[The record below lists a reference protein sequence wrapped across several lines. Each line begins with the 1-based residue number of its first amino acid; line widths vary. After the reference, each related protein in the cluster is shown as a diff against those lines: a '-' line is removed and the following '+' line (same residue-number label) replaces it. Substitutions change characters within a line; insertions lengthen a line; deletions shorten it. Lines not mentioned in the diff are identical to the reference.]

1 MHNQSAI
8 IFVNGELCNAQVVR
22 QFALQADKI
31 IAADGGLKHVF
42 ALGLT
47 PHLLIGDLDSVS
59 ADEVA
64 RARELGCEVRQ
75 YPVEKD
81 ETDLELALLAAV
93 ECGCGSI
100 RLAAALGG
108 RLDQTLA
115 NIYLLNLPQ
124 MDGVDA
130 RLDDGK
136 TEVVLIR
143 SRLELEGRAGDTV
156 SLLPLSPLVRGITT
170 TDLKFPLIDESLE
183 FSRSRGISNVMLSST
198 ATIEVTSGAL
208 LCVHIRKEDE

>member
-1 MHNQSAI
+1 MQMRSAV
-8 IFVNGELCNAQVVR
+8 IFVNGELCNPQLVR
-22 QFALQADKI
+22 QFALQADTL
-31 IAADGGLKHVF
+31 IAVDGGLKHVLS
-42 ALGLT
+42 LGLI
-47 PHLLIGDLDSVS
+47 PHLLIGDLDSVTPE
-59 ADEVA
+59 EVA

-81 ETDLELALLAAV
+81 ETDLELALLAAAA
-93 ECGCGSI
+93 GGYDNI

-108 RLDQTLA
+108 RLDQALA

-130 RLDDGK
+130 RLDDGQ

-143 SRLELEGRAGDTV
+143 SMLELEGRAGDTV

-170 TDLKFPLIDESLE
+170 HGLKFPLSDESLE
-183 FSRSRGISNVMLSST
+183 FSRSRGISNVMLST
-198 ATIEVTSGAL
+198 AATIEVTSGAL
-208 LCVHIRKEDE
+208 LCVHIRKGFE

>member
-59 ADEVA
+59 ADEVT

-143 SRLELEGRAGDTV
+143 STHELEGRAGDTV